1 MTLFF
6 YARHKYFYPTYNQK
20 EIKMWW
26 ILLVLLYGL
35 LKGGREIVK
44 KKSLEKN
51 TVIEVLIIY
60 TLLSFAFVLPGIKN
74 ALEVNYL
81 YLLPIALK
89 SFVIFVAW
97 ILSFKAIKQMPVSL
111 YGVIDLSRVVFAS
124 GLGIIILHEEMTPTT
139 IIGSILV
146 CIGVLLCERR
156 KNLKDEKVSFKIVC
170 FTMISCLFNAISGVM
185 DKILTKHVTSTQLQF
200 WYMLFLVLY
209 YIIYIIATKEKIRIK
224 SAIKNYW
231 IWILAIMFVI
241 GDKALFIANGMPES
255 RVTVMTLVKQS
266 CCIVTILAGKLIF
279 KEKNIGY
286 KLVCAAIIITGIV
299 IAVL

>member
-1 MTLFF
+1 
-6 YARHKYFYPTYNQK
+6 
-20 EIKMWW
+20 MWW

-51 TVIEVLIIY
+51 SVLEVLIIY
-60 TLLSFAFVLPGIKN
+60 TLLSFIFVLPGIKS
-74 ALEVNYL
+74 AMGVDVKI
-81 YLLPIALK
+81 LLPIALK
-89 SFVIFVAW
+89 SLVIFIAW
-97 ILSFKAIKQMPVSL
+97 ILSFRAIKQMPVSL

-124 GLGIIILHEEMTPTT
+124 ALGILVLREELTLTV
-139 IIGSILV
+139 IIGSVLV

-156 KNLKDEKVSFKIVC
+156 KNLKDEKVSFKIVA
-170 FTMISCLFNAISGVM
+170 FTFVSCLCNAISGVM
-185 DKILTKHVTSTQLQF
+185 DKVLTKHVNSTQLQF

-209 YIIYIIATKEKIRIK
+209 YIIYIIVTREKIQFK
-224 SAIKNYW
+224 SALKNYW

-241 GDKALFIANGMPES
+241 GDKALFIANRMPES

-266 CCIVTILAGKLIF
+266 CCIVTILAGKFIF
-279 KEKNIGY
+279 KEKNIAY
-286 KLVCAAIIITGIV
+286 KLVCAGIIITGIV

>member
-1 MTLFF
+1 M
-6 YARHKYFYPTYNQK
+6 
-20 EIKMWW
+20 
-26 ILLVLLYGL
+26 LLYGL

-51 TVIEVLIIY
+51 TVIEVLIVY
-60 TLLSFAFVLPGIKN
+60 TLLSFIFVLPGIKN
-74 ALEVNYL
+74 AMSVDRI
-81 YLLPIALK
+81 YLLPIAFK
-89 SFVIFVAW
+89 SLIIFIAW

-124 GLGIIILHEEMTPTT
+124 ALGIIILREEMTIAT
-139 IIGSILV
+139 IIGSVLV
-146 CIGVLLCERR
+146 CVGVLLCERR

-185 DKILTKHVTSTQLQF
+185 DKILTKHVTSNQLQF
-200 WYMLFLVLY
+200 WYMLFMVLY
-209 YIIYIIATKEKIRIK
+209 YIIYIIVTREKVRFK

-241 GDKALFIANGMPES
+241 GDRALFIANSMPES

-266 CCIVTILAGKLIF
+266 CCIVTILAGKFVF
-279 KEKNIGY
+279 KEKNVGY
-286 KLVCAAIIITGIV
+286 KFFCAAVIIAGIV
-299 IAVL
+299 AGVIGA